1 MAKESVTGAPATRR
15 DSGFLLVHPN
25 TLSTISS
32 SGSGDGPP
40 GTNQGTAPEVSTNM
54 TSPPSLSHKE
64 AAPVQAEKSMELA
77 QTVGESEKDKS
88 PVTPNSTTPSP
99 TRSAELDPDET
110 AFFSPRSSPKQRLE
124 GDHNTPSSP
133 GPISLPES
141 VCQFIPEL
149 PFADLTV
156 ENVRETIPFEVT
168 LRGGRKV
175 SYYGSE
181 PYSYGKT
188 THRSNPYL
196 AGPLFERIFERLT
209 PILGS
214 DFTKENYCCLATLYE
229 NGSVGIPH
237 HSDNESQIASDST
250 IHTIS
255 LGGKRT
261 LQFRSTTGLFFE
273 HNVEFPHGSVYSMTT
288 ASQSAWSHSI
298 VREQSISDPRIS
310 LTFRRMRSSEQAD
323 TDSTSHPAVERPV
336 TVPPIKPPTPIK
348 PLIAMGTHRRILLL
362 TDSVLKDT
370 PEHIFSRI
378 ADGSC
383 RCVKKAWGKRMDKL
397 DITGLSKEVVDL
409 SANID
414 HALEKLELVNRT
426 NSPNLNTPN
435 NKISST
441 HMSAI
446 NLVEYPSLECTF
458 PPSTGASFSTS
469 SYSNAVKKQLP
480 KQVHQ
485 AQSNTSQPPTKQ
497 LQKFL
502 CDESKT
508 IAIENILNYS
518 KFIKLT
524 KDTKKEFNKYH
535 PGVKIVHSKGTRRGT
550 LLIELQTEE
559 EAKAIVKQWN
569 SECFSDNAE
578 GTVNK
583 THATLLKDKN
593 CKGIMYDIDHEH
605 SEDFIANE
613 VKKSNLKMD
622 VTIRRFMKGSKKMST
637 VMITFGCKEDLD
649 QALKYG
655 VKVGNSPEDVHLYK
669 PTPKVVQCFKCFKFD
684 HTKVWCSKKKKSCR
698 FCTQPHED
706 EECLIHK
713 ENDVSQFKCVNC
725 NTNGHD
731 SLSKEC
737 PTYKDKLAQTINY
750 SEL

>member
-64 AAPVQAEKSMELA
+64 AAPVQGKPETCDMSTQTPERHISFSPKTCAELLYSKALSRDQLIHEYHYFKWRGVRLSTLKIRECSSSDFPPRINGELLIALNNQIYCDFSNTIEDFDIISNSVSYLAEKSMELA

-124 GDHNTPSSP
+124 GDHDTPSSP

-175 SYYGSE
+175 SYYGPE

-196 AGPLFERIFERLT
+196 AGPLFERIFESLT
-209 PILGS
+209 PILGN
-214 DFTKENYCCLATLYE
+214 DFTKENYSCLATLYE

-273 HNVEFPHGSVYSMTT
+273 HNVELPHGSVYSMTT

-310 LTFRRMRSSEQAD
+310 LTFRRMRSSDQAE
-323 TDSTSHPAVERPV
+323 TDSTPHPAVERPV

-378 ADGSC
+378 ADGSY
-383 RCVKKAWGKRMDKL
+383 RCVKKVNYEL
-397 DITGLSKEVVDL
+397 
-409 SANID
+409 ANIFNFEPEFKYSD
-414 HALEKLELVNRT
+414 AVVIACGVNDLARYGRRPEVLADMVAQRLATTCGKHKNTTFVFMSILSTGYDWLNTAVSRFNEYMFELAAKV
-426 NSPNLNTPN
+426 PNLLFFDSHQV
-435 NKISST
+435 ILDSS
-441 HMSAI
+441 
-446 NLVEYPSLECTF
+446 LCRP
-458 PPSTGASFSTS
+458 GARYT
-469 SYSNAVKKQLP
+469 VLRRDGDG
-480 KQVHQ
+480 VH
-485 AQSNTSQPPTKQ
+485 
-497 LQKFL
+497 
-502 CDESKT
+502 
-508 IAIENILNYS
+508 
-518 KFIKLT
+518 
-524 KDTKKEFNKYH
+524 
-535 PGVKIVHSKGTRRGT
+535 
-550 LLIELQTEE
+550 
-559 EAKAIVKQWN
+559 
-569 SECFSDNAE
+569 
-578 GTVNK
+578 
-583 THATLLKDKN
+583 
-593 CKGIMYDIDHEH
+593 
-605 SEDFIANE
+605 
-613 VKKSNLKMD
+613 
-622 VTIRRFMKGSKKMST
+622 
-637 VMITFGCKEDLD
+637 ITFEARKLVTNQLVRGIESIAAGREGKH
-649 QALKYG
+649 
-655 VKVGNSPEDVHLYK
+655 VGSRGWRWPIRQNFVRKSQLTGQVLPVF
-669 PTPKVVQCFKCFKFD
+669 VQRI
-684 HTKVWCSKKKKSCR
+684 TR
-698 FCTQPHED
+698 
-706 EECLIHK
+706 
-713 ENDVSQFKCVNC
+713 
-725 NTNGHD
+725 
-731 SLSKEC
+731 
-737 PTYKDKLAQTINY
+737 
-750 SEL
+750 

>member
-64 AAPVQAEKSMELA
+64 AAPVQGKPETCDMSTQTPERHISFSPKTCAELLYSKALSRDQLIHEYHYFKWRGVRLSTLKIRECSSSDFPPRINGELLIALNNQIYCDFSNTIEDFDIISNSVSYLAEKSMELA

-124 GDHNTPSSP
+124 GVHDTPSSP

-141 VCQFIPEL
+141 VCLFIPEL

-214 DFTKENYCCLATLYE
+214 DFTKENYSCLATLYE

-273 HNVEFPHGSVYSMTT
+273 HNVELPHGSVYSMTT

-378 ADGSC
+378 ADGSY
-383 RCVKKAWGKRMDKL
+383 RCVKKTGEMTSSSEYDSSITQQTFFLDCSKVIGDIIYITDTKFDEENGIIVGHSISEVGVFGAGDCVNIPDIAHMTTNAAFPIESDTVIEIKCNHPWFTLSGVEEITCVLDWTYNYNGGREPSCTQDVSLTCLPVNIKKGKSGILPVTKSRDHVTWDTVTWTVL
-397 DITGLSKEVVDL
+397 DGSGSTI
-409 SANID
+409 
-414 HALEKLELVNRT
+414 LEGSCQT
-426 NSPNLNTPN
+426 DCDG
-435 NKISST
+435 I
-441 HMSAI
+441 
-446 NLVEYPSLECTF
+446 F
-458 PPSTGASFSTS
+458 SFSKVETAGVHT
-469 SYSNAVKKQLP
+469 YSVLIEKEGETVSCNSRFAV
-480 KQVHQ
+480 
-485 AQSNTSQPPTKQ
+485 
-497 LQKFL
+497 F
-502 CDESKT
+502 
-508 IAIENILNYS
+508 
-518 KFIKLT
+518 
-524 KDTKKEFNKYH
+524 
-535 PGVKIVHSKGTRRGT
+535 GT
-550 LLIELQTEE
+550 LIY
-559 EAKAIVKQWN
+559 
-569 SECFSDNAE
+569 F
-578 GTVNK
+578 
-583 THATLLKDKN
+583 
-593 CKGIMYDIDHEH
+593 
-605 SEDFIANE
+605 
-613 VKKSNLKMD
+613 
-622 VTIRRFMKGSKKMST
+622 
-637 VMITFGCKEDLD
+637 
-649 QALKYG
+649 
-655 VKVGNSPEDVHLYK
+655 
-669 PTPKVVQCFKCFKFD
+669 
-684 HTKVWCSKKKKSCR
+684 
-698 FCTQPHED
+698 
-706 EECLIHK
+706 
-713 ENDVSQFKCVNC
+713 
-725 NTNGHD
+725 
-731 SLSKEC
+731 LS
-737 PTYKDKLAQTINY
+737 
-750 SEL
+750 S